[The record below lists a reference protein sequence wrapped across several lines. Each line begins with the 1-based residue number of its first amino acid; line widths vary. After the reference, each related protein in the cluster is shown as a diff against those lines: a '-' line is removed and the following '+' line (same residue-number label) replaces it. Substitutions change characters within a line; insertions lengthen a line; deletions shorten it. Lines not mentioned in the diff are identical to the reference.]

1 MKVEVISDDEAAP
14 EDELERELE
23 KAMDQHLA
31 SGAPNSLPKP
41 AEDSSALDS
50 LPKPAPNDVAGN
62 SLDEA
67 VAAEKANLAESL
79 PLPDDDARKQQLAM
93 KAAEKEKKEAE
104 KKKQALAKEQ
114 KVADKARKEAE
125 KLEKQKLKEEQK
137 KQKEQEKAEKAEEKK
152 RKAEA
157 KKSEAG
163 AKSSKVASQ
172 AGSDGGATGSSSMD
186 PAAAPLPS
194 EAPGAE
200 AAEEAAVDQD
210 QEEVADAEDVADAQ
224 KSAQK
229 AKRQRKRKAEGD
241 EPKPKG
247 RPRKAESS
255 EAAPAAEPKQ
265 KANRT
270 RRGRGQTVDGALVKQ
285 IPVYGPV
292 AKPEL
297 PEGDPHPAQECPRDE
312 CLLDPRSSWHQT
324 PEVWWQEVAC
334 VLFSV
339 HLGEDLHH
347 GGQPDAGV
355 EVPWEAAGVWAWVA
369 WERCCWR
376 FLWHFGSQRPESAWL
391 VGSPSEV
398 DQIHRWKIAVFL
410 S

>member
-114 KVADKARKEAE
+114 KVAVKARKEAE

-285 IPVYGPV
+285 IGQFMVQWQSQNYQKEIHTLHKNVPGMNVY
-292 AKPEL
+292 
-297 PEGDPHPAQECPRDE
+297 
-312 CLLDPRSSWHQT
+312 WT
-324 PEVWWQEVAC
+324 
-334 VLFSV
+334 
-339 HLGEDLHH
+339 
-347 GGQPDAGV
+347 
-355 EVPWEAAGVWAWVA
+355 EAAGIKLQKPDGKKWQVCYFQFT
-369 WERCCWR
+369 WEKTCTMAVNLMLALKFREKLLESEPEW
-376 FLWHFGSQRPESAWL
+376 PESDAAGDFYGIL
-391 VGSPSEV
+391 VRSAQKAHDLLAAPA
-398 DQIHRWKIAVFL
+398 K
-410 S
+410 